1 MKNPMKSLMKIA
13 APLVMLMGAAQFY
26 GQTTTVTATVTDSQG
41 TAWASAPYSI
51 IWAGQGTPSTTA
63 GQSFT
68 LKYTGT
74 TNSSGAFS
82 VAGVTDV
89 KYISPSGSLW
99 NVCVTSAVSSPA
111 TYCITASIT
120 GTSMS
125 LSSQLSA
132 AVIPP
137 SITGGAQTFAYADS
151 EVSAFAGNQY
161 YRLSDG
167 TFRCY
172 TTSWAQCT
180 GYAGVINLTGTPPSV
195 ATTTG
200 LLNLGTQN
208 YSDTGMIES
217 FQYSVNGYIYNLIEN
232 TSTGSSASAC
242 SVYGNSA
249 TTTSSGYG
257 ELCLNGTGYT
267 GAGEYNAPSAT
278 LLDSVGGD
286 LGIGTATSNIIH
298 FFVNANPVDS
308 MKVLAS
314 GMTQISDVTV
324 PAILAVS
331 GTPTGTP
338 ATTGGT
344 VAAGSN
350 YAKIVAVDGGGNQ
363 TTVSTETALV
373 TTTTGTSTITWN
385 WTAVTGAASY
395 QIWVGSSSGTEGYY
409 FTSQTNSFVQTL
421 PIASG
426 TNGTMPTTNTTG
438 SISAALYSTATN
450 CAVNSV
456 SPAACGSAAAGAFV
470 VPPTT
475 TTYTVNTTAVTSH
488 SRITLTPITFAAD
501 LPSSPT
507 CVVPLITTPWSVS
520 AIVAGMSFTVT
531 LTSTTGQTC
540 FMYYIVD

>member
-1 MKNPMKSLMKIA
+1 MKTLMKFTTIA
-13 APLVMLMGAAQFY
+13 FAVILFTARMCA
-26 GQTTTVTATVTDSQG
+26 QTTTVTATLTDSAG
-41 TAWASAPYSI
+41 VIWINAPYMI
-51 IWAGQGTPSTTA
+51 TWAGAGNPSTTS

-68 LKYTGT
+68 LKYSGT
-74 TNSSGAFS
+74 ANSSGVIS

-89 KYISPSGSLW
+89 KYIAPPNSQW
-99 NVCVTSAVSSPA
+99 NVCVTSAVSSPT
-111 TYCITASIT
+111 TYCIAASIT
-120 GTSMS
+120 GTSMN
-125 LSSQLSA
+125 LSTQLTS
-132 AVIPP
+132 VLIPP
-137 SITGGAQTFAYADS
+137 SITGGAQTWAYADS

-180 GYAGVINLTGTPPSV
+180 GYAGVINLTGTPPSSP
-195 ATTTG
+195 TTVG

-217 FQYSVNGYIYNLIEN
+217 FQASVNGYIYNLIEN
-232 TSTGSSASAC
+232 TSTGASASAC

-249 TTTSSGYG
+249 TTASTGYG
-257 ELCLNGTGYT
+257 EVCINSTGYT
-267 GAGEYNAPSAT
+267 GVGEYNAASAT
-278 LLDSVGGD
+278 LFDSVGGD
-286 LGIGTATSNIIH
+286 IGIGTATANIIH

-308 MKVLAS
+308 MKISANGL
-314 GMTQISDVTV
+314 TQISDVSI
-324 PAILAVS
+324 PSILAVS

-338 ATTGGT
+338 ASGGGT

-363 TTVSTETALV
+363 TTVSTESALV
-373 TTTTGTSTITWN
+373 TTAAIGTITWN

-426 TNGTMPTTNTTG
+426 TSGTMPTTNMTG
-438 SISAALYSTATN
+438 DISAALYSTATN

-470 VPPTT
+470 VPTT
-475 TTYTVNTTAVTSH
+475 TATYTVNTTAVTTH
-488 SRITLTPITFAAD
+488 SRIFLQPITFASD

-507 CVVPLITTPWSVS
+507 CVAPLLTASPSVS
-520 AIVAGMSFTVT
+520 AISAGTSFTMA
-531 LTSTTGQTC
+531 LTSTTGTTC
-540 FMYYIVD
+540 WMYHIID